1 MGGDQGAFT
10 VMQGFAKS
18 ALGASLLF
26 IVALFSSSA
35 LQLTGCGS
43 SSPSPTSN
51 SPAPSPSISVSIS
64 PTTSSVQVSHAQSF
78 TATVSNDAKNKG
90 VSWSLSGASCNG
102 ATCGSLSAA
111 SSASGTPI
119 TYMAPASIPAT
130 PTVSITATSMS
141 DNMRSASATIT
152 VAASNIS
159 VSLTPARGGI
169 TVGQSLNF
177 AATVANDVNSDGV
190 TWSAT
195 AGSFTNQT
203 AASAVYVAPSSAGA
217 ITVTATSV
225 ADTAKLASATVGVT
239 DLAGVL
245 TYHNDV
251 SRMGVNA
258 QEYAL
263 TKQNV
268 TTAAF
273 GRLFSCAVDGA
284 IYAQPLWV
292 ANLSING
299 GTHNVVLAATQHNTV
314 YAFDADAWPCTTYWQ
329 TGANG
334 VNSLMPSG
342 ETWVTSADE
351 SGCQLIIPDIGILGT
366 PVIDV
371 ATATLYLVTS
381 TKSTSTATFHQR
393 LHALDLVTGS
403 EKFGGP
409 TEIQAMVAG
418 TGAGSSA
425 GQVHF
430 DPMLNAQRP
439 ALLLQNGHVFISWA
453 SYCDFGNYHGWLM
466 AYNAAS
472 LMQEAVFNVSPNASA
487 GGIWMSGSGPSA
499 DASGNIYLSTGN
511 GAWNGTDAFG
521 DSILKFQVLTATSPS
536 LTVAD
541 YFTPHEQASLDT
553 NDVDLGSGGVLLL
566 PDSAGV
572 SGHPHLLVQAG
583 RTGTVYLVDR
593 DNMGHFCSPCT
604 ITDTQIVQDLSGAL
618 TGLWA
623 SPTYWNGNL
632 YFGETDETA
641 NLKFLQAF
649 SLGPTGPNFI
659 STNPTS
665 TTANTF
671 TYTYPGPTGSI
682 STDGSGKA
690 IFWAIDSTAFGTT
703 EAISR
708 AAGPAILYAFD
719 ANNLA
724 IEMWNSAQAPG
735 SRDIAGFAVRFTVP
749 TVANG
754 KVYIGTRGNDD
765 TLGHGTVFGE
775 LDAYGLLPN

>member
-1 MGGDQGAFT
+1 MVGEGGFPLMR
-10 VMQGFAKS
+10 VFAKS
-18 ALGASLLF
+18 ALGAGFLF
-26 IVALFSSSA
+26 VLALFSSSA
-35 LQLTGCGS
+35 LQLTGCGGS
-43 SSPSPTSN
+43 GSSPTSN
-51 SPAPSPSISVSIS
+51 SPAPSPSISVSVS

-78 TATVSNDAKNKG
+78 TAIVSNDAQNKG
-90 VSWSLSGASCNG
+90 VTWSLSGASCSG
-102 ATCGSLSAA
+102 STCGSLSAA
-111 SSASGTPI
+111 SSGSGMPI
-119 TYMAPASIPAT
+119 TYTAPTSIPAT
-130 PTVSITATSMS
+130 PTISITATSMS
-141 DNMRSASATIT
+141 DNTRSAKATIT
-152 VAASNIS
+152 VATSNIS
-159 VSLTPARGGI
+159 VSLAPARGGI

-177 AATVANDVNSDGV
+177 AATVANDVNNEGV

-195 AGSFTNQT
+195 AGSVKNQT
-203 AASAVYVAPSSAGA
+203 AASAVYVAPASAGV

-225 ADTAKLASATVGVT
+225 ADTAKSASATVGVT

-258 QEYAL
+258 REYAL
-263 TKQNV
+263 TNQNV

-273 GRLFSCAVDGA
+273 GKLFSCAVDAA

-292 ANLSING
+292 ANLTING
-299 GTHNVVLAATQHNTV
+299 GTHNVVLVATQHNTV
-314 YAFDADAWPCTTYWQ
+314 YAFDADASPCTTYWQ

-342 ETWVTSADE
+342 ESWVTSADE
-351 SGCQLIIPDIGILGT
+351 SGCQLIVPDIGILGT
-366 PVIDV
+366 PVIDA

-381 TKSTSTATFHQR
+381 TKSTSGATFHQR
-393 LHALDLVTGS
+393 LHAVNLATGS

-409 TEIQAMVAG
+409 TEIQAVVAG

-430 DPMLNAQRP
+430 DPMLNSQRP

-453 SYCDFGNYHGWLM
+453 SYCDLGLYHGWLM

-472 LMQEAVFNVSPNASA
+472 LMQEAVFNVSPNGSA

-511 GAWNGTDAFG
+511 GTWNGTDAFG
-521 DSILKFQVLTATSPS
+521 DSILKFQALTATSPS

-553 NDVDLGSGGVLLL
+553 NNVDLGSGGVLLL
-566 PDSAGV
+566 PDSAGI

-593 DNMGHFCSPCT
+593 DNMGHFCSTCT
-604 ITDTQIVQDLSGAL
+604 TTDTQIVQDLPGAL

-623 SPTYWNGNL
+623 SPTFWNGNL

-649 SLGPTGPNFI
+649 SLAPTGPNFI

-671 TYTYPGPTGSI
+671 SYTYPGPTSSI
-682 STDGSGKA
+682 STDGSGNA
-690 IFWAIDSTAFGTT
+690 ILWAIDCTAFGTT
-703 EAISR
+703 EGITR
-708 AAGPAILYAFD
+708 AAGPAILHAFN

-724 IEMWNSAQAPG
+724 MELWNSAQAPG
-735 SRDIAGFAVRFTVP
+735 SRDIAGYAVKFTVP

-765 TLGHGTVFGE
+765 TLGNGTTLGE
-775 LDAYGLLPN
+775 IDVYGLLPN

>member
-26 IVALFSSSA
+26 IVAFA
-35 LQLTGCGS
+35 LHLTGCGS

-439 ALLLQNGHVFISWA
+439 ALLLQNGYVFISWA

-604 ITDTQIVQDLSGAL
+604 TTDTQIVQDLSGAL

-671 TYTYPGPTGSI
+671 TYTYPGATGSI

-703 EAISR
+703 EGISR

>member
-1 MGGDQGAFT
+1 
-10 VMQGFAKS
+10 MQGFAKS

-26 IVALFSSSA
+26 IVAFA

-43 SSPSPTSN
+43 SSPSPSN

-90 VSWSLSGASCNG
+90 VTWSLSGASCNG
-102 ATCGSLSAA
+102 AICGSLSAA

-119 TYMAPASIPAT
+119 TYMAPASIPAA
-130 PTVSITATSMS
+130 PTISITATSMS

-169 TVGQSLNF
+169 AVGQSLNF

-195 AGSFTNQT
+195 AGSFKNQT

-284 IYAQPLWV
+284 IYTQPLWV

-299 GTHNVVLAATQHNTV
+299 GTHNVVLAATQHDTV
-314 YAFDADAWPCTTYWQ
+314 YAFDADARPCTTYWQ

-366 PVIDV
+366 PVIDA

-381 TKSTSTATFHQR
+381 TKSTSAATFHQR

-499 DASGNIYLSTGN
+499 DASGNVYLSTGN

-583 RTGTVYLVDR
+583 RTGSVYLVDR

-604 ITDTQIVQDLSGAL
+604 TTDTQIVQDLSGAL

-703 EAISR
+703 EGISR

-775 LDAYGLLPN
+775 LDVYGLLPN